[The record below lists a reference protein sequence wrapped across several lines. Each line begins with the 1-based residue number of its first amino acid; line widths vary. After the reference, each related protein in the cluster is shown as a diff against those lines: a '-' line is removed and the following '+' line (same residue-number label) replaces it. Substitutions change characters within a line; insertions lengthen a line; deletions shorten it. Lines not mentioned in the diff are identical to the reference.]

1 MIKIVYLFTTKG
13 CEACNIMENI
23 LRKIHKDNLYTFSIE
38 VIDFNDAPIWIKIT
52 VPLHDFPT
60 IVFVENNVIKYH
72 TNGTMTGKKLQSI
85 IQDIH
90 FN

>member
-1 MIKIVYLFTTKG
+1 M
-13 CEACNIMENI
+13 
-23 LRKIHKDNLYTFSIE
+23 
-38 VIDFNDAPIWIKIT
+38 DFNDAPTWIKINI
-52 VPLHDFPT
+52 PLHDFPT
-60 IVFVENNVIKYH
+60 IVFVENDVIKYH